1 MSAGDWKDMFAAA
14 VEGDLPRVRHHI
26 QGGVNPNYQHPEIQ
40 CTPLVASL
48 IEGHDAV
55 ARYLLD
61 HGADPQLLSIFDGLT
76 PLQAAR
82 KHGRTVLAEL
92 LQERGARDVPEVRVP
107 FWKRWL
113 PV

>member
-1 MSAGDWKDMFAAA
+1 M
-14 VEGDLPRVRHHI
+14 
-26 QGGVNPNYQHPEIQ
+26 
-40 CTPLVASL
+40 T
-48 IEGHDAV
+48 
-55 ARYLLD
+55 RYLLD
-61 HGADPQLLSIFDGLT
+61 HGADPLLLSEFDGPT

-82 KHGRTVLAEL
+82 KHGRTALAEL